1 MDKGAHFHK
10 CDFQVHTP
18 RDLNWQG
25 VGAVTDEER
34 SAYAQEF
41 VVSCRSKGLHAV
53 AITDHHDLALFRF
66 IRAAAEAETSADG
79 SPLDQAERLT
89 VFPGMELTLAVP
101 CQALLLL
108 DADFP
113 ATLLPQ
119 VVQA

>member
-10 CDFQVHTP
+10 YDFQVHTP

-25 VGAVTDEER
+25 VGAITDEER

-66 IRAAAEAETSADG
+66 IRSAAETETAADG

-89 VFPGMELTLAVP
+89 VFPGVG
-101 CQALLLL
+101 
-108 DADFP
+108 FP
-113 ATLLPQ
+113 TGCPFWP
-119 VVQA
+119 